1 MEWGDWKSQRLKTAT
16 SVLTFLWRLLG
27 HLTSFLGQ
35 VSRLLPRARLPG
47 QGGPSVLGPSPKSWQ
62 WSRTHHPVVLCP
74 PETMT
79 WPLSVPSCICPR
91 ASRRACAVG
100 LVGGCL
106 GAPWEAPWA
115 PELFGLSRWRH
126 CLIKADERRLFCFVK
141 KIKKLSMREKNQ
153 YQPERKKEKKENRQ
167 TSTQQGSLNL
177 TWQILRKS
185 SRMGKAATLLQI
197 TNCCCWGHCH
207 YWEHFIPP

>member
-1 MEWGDWKSQRLKTAT
+1 MKKFFDIVQPKYFQTFPDKREWRKQWNFLAEKSGVGRLKPPEVEN
-16 SVLTFLWRLLG
+16 SHECFDISLELLG

-47 QGGPSVLGPSPKSWQ
+47 EGGPSVLGPSPKSWQ

-79 WPLSVPSCICPR
+79 WPLGVPSCICPR

-106 GAPWEAPWA
+106 GAPWEGPWA
-115 PELFGLSRWRH
+115 PELFGLSWWRH

-141 KIKKLSMREKNQ
+141 KIKKLSMREKKSV
-153 YQPERKKEKKENRQ
+153 PTRKKKRKERKQ
-167 TSTQQGSLNL
+167 TN
-177 TWQILRKS
+177 
-185 SRMGKAATLLQI
+185 
-197 TNCCCWGHCH
+197 
-207 YWEHFIPP
+207 